1 MAQAG
6 VSPLPVSIS
15 TIMPAD
21 MMAHLG
27 SGQAPAGLVMY
38 GLYGLDTFEHAR
50 IDEYQAPFPTN
61 NRRRPCSSGFPK
73 PCVFDSMA
81 SSPSP
86 GSVTTAPSREG
97 SRIGRPPQWTVSRS
111 RKLARLYLYTT
122 LSIERIIR
130 VLEDDVFKPRKNSAQ
145 KTIHK
150 MLDNDPRYLRPE
162 SRIEMNQRINNL
174 AASATRRRKKT
185 GASAYEPG
193 PRGATMDALYDEKE
207 VNLAK
212 TEVSSVSGSSRRVE
226 EGPSFDFAGS
236 PDALLSPIRWSMPLS
251 AQTAEVT
258 DFAGSSDRGS
268 AMVQDLKRRLSDCST
283 HFAHQITSLVK
294 EFTIAGTSQDELS
307 TGRRPSAALS
317 DRSGH
322 DDLPQVEISQE
333 PFEAFPEPAFAVPG
347 DFLSAHRRNC
357 ADFPGQQHGV
367 GDCWCSIAGDTSM
380 DQNSWLMPTGELSV
394 RARHVLNHPSPG
406 SLSLCDSF
414 GNTPLHLFATLE
426 GYQDTLFRLVLKCD
440 IESLKM
446 VNTAGQ
452 IFLHTLNLEWF
463 FNLTDPST
471 LLKQLLSYIKD
482 SAPDLVYATD
492 VYGRTFFHRA
502 HSLVRDPEAL
512 ANLFSPFDSI
522 RAARRDAFGFNPLG
536 SSLTGDQGPY
546 IPPRRGGSLSPQ
558 VEYFTSSS
566 TGGPS
571 RGHSA
576 SPSDNDSFLAYHAR
590 LVEVIQS
597 SYNNPHM
604 EDAEGRNGLH
614 CLAEAILNQQ
624 SMNRH
629 VSSSSAIGASSI
641 HQRPSLKRKLE
652 SSKESITS
660 FPSPS
665 SASSAST
672 AAPSNESTL
681 TTRLRHL
688 TGLLHH
694 SHVDVNAYDKSG
706 NTPLMAFITHIPDDQ
721 DDKSKTLLALLETLI
736 RAKGSKIE
744 ARNRRGETAL
754 LVAARLGRKV
764 ALTTLLEHGANVHAR
779 DVDGR
784 GVLEVVDEVC
794 KGAGRGDR
802 GKGAGKGDVS
812 LYARAEACRVLL
824 TGRRDWGVVGR
835 PGVGR
840 EWRA

>member
-6 VSPLPVSIS
+6 ISPLPISIS

-27 SGQAPAGLVMY
+27 SGQGQPGLVMY
-38 GLYGLDTFEHAR
+38 GLYGLDTFEHVE
-50 IDEYQAPFPTN
+50 INEYQVPFPI
-61 NRRRPCSSGFPK
+61 NRRRPCSSSFPK

-162 SRIEMNQRINNL
+162 SRIEMNQRISNL
-174 AASATRRRKKT
+174 AASVTRRRKKT
-185 GASAYEPG
+185 AVPAYESNLH
-193 PRGATMDALYDEKE
+193 GATIDALYGEKE
-207 VNLAK
+207 HNLAR
-212 TEVSSVSGSSRRVE
+212 TEISSVSGSSRRVE

-236 PDALLSPIRWSMPLS
+236 PDALLSPIRWSIPLS
-251 AQTAEVT
+251 ARTTDVT

-283 HFAHQITSLVK
+283 HFAHQITSLIRD
-294 EFTIAGTSQDELS
+294 FTIAGSSQDELS

-317 DRSGH
+317 DTSGQ
-322 DDLPQVEISQE
+322 DELSELGISNE

-367 GDCWCSIAGDTSM
+367 GDCWCSIAGDTSL

-406 SLSLCDSF
+406 SLSLLDSF

-426 GYQDTLFRLVLKCD
+426 GYQDTLFRMVLNCD
-440 IESLKM
+440 VETLKIA
-446 VNTAGQ
+446 NTAGQ
-452 IFLHTLNLEWF
+452 TFLHTLNLEWF
-463 FNLTDPST
+463 LNLTDPST
-471 LLKQLLSYIKD
+471 LLKQLLSHIRD
-482 SAPDLVYATD
+482 SVPDLVHETD

-512 ANLFSPFDSI
+512 ANLFSPFNSL

-536 SSLTGDQGPY
+536 SGITGDQGPY
-546 IPPRRGGSLSPQ
+546 IPPRRGNNLSPQ
-558 VEYFTSSS
+558 VEYLSSS
-566 TGGPS
+566 AGPS

-597 SYNNPHM
+597 SYNNPQV

-629 VSSSSAIGASSI
+629 VSSSVGAPSI
-641 HQRPSLKRKLE
+641 HQRPSLKRKLD

-665 SASSAST
+665 PSSTASAST
-672 AAPSNESTL
+672 VSNESTL

-721 DDKSKTLLALLETLI
+721 DDKSKTLLAILETII
-736 RAKGSKIE
+736 RAKGCKIE

-794 KGAGRGDR
+794 KAAGRGDR
-802 GKGAGKGDVS
+802 GKGTGKGDIS

-840 EWRA
+840 EWRV

>member
-1 MAQAG
+1 MAKTG
-6 VSPLPVSIS
+6 VSPLPISIS

-21 MMAHLG
+21 MMPHLG
-27 SGQAPAGLVMY
+27 PGQTQAGLVMY
-38 GLYGLDTFEHAR
+38 GLYGIDTFDHVDAN
-50 IDEYQAPFPTN
+50 EYQVSFPV
-61 NRRRPCSSGFPK
+61 NRRRPCSSVFTK

-86 GSVTTAPSREG
+86 GSVTTTAPSREG

-162 SRIEMNQRINNL
+162 SRIEMNQRISNL
-174 AASATRRRKKT
+174 VASTTRRRKNM
-185 GASAYEPG
+185 GASTYES
-193 PRGATMDALYDEKE
+193 GAHGVTLDALYSEKDN
-207 VNLAK
+207 NLAK
-212 TEVSSVSGSSRRVE
+212 TEVSSISGSSRRVE

-236 PDALLSPIRWSMPLS
+236 PDALLSPIRWSLPLS
-251 AQTAEVT
+251 AQTTEVT
-258 DFAGSSDRGS
+258 DFAGSSDRCS

-283 HFAHQITSLVK
+283 NFARQVTSLIK
-294 EFTIAGTSQDELS
+294 DFTIAGSSQDEIS
-307 TGRRPSAALS
+307 SGRRPSAALS
-317 DRSGH
+317 DRSDH
-322 DDLPQVEISQE
+322 DDLPETEISHE

-367 GDCWCSIAGDTSM
+367 GDCWCSIAAETST
-380 DQNSWLMPTGELSV
+380 DQNSWLLPTGELGV
-394 RARHVLNHPSPG
+394 RARHILNQPSPS
-406 SLSLCDSF
+406 SLGLRDSF
-414 GNTPLHLFATLE
+414 GNTALHLFATLE
-426 GYQDTLFRLVLKCD
+426 GYQDVLFRMVLSSD
-440 IESLKM
+440 IEILKM
-446 VNTAGQ
+446 INTAGQ
-452 IFLHTLNLEWF
+452 TFLHTLNLEWF
-463 FNLTDPST
+463 FNLAESST
-471 LLKQLLSYIKD
+471 LLRQLLSYIKD
-482 SAPDLVYATD
+482 TAPDLVYEAD

-502 HSLVRDPEAL
+502 YALVRDPAVL
-512 ANLFSPFDSI
+512 GNLFSPFDPL
-522 RAARRDAFGFNPLG
+522 RAAHRDAFGFNPLG
-536 SSLTGDQGPY
+536 SIVTDDQGPY
-546 IPPRRGGSLSPQ
+546 IPPRRGGSMSPQ
-558 VEYFTSSS
+558 AEYLTSSS

-597 SYNNPHM
+597 SYNNPQM

-629 VSSSSAIGASSI
+629 VSSSSISAPSI
-641 HQRPSLKRKLE
+641 HQRPSLKRKLG

-665 SASSAST
+665 SASAT
-672 AAPSNESTL
+672 PATTPANESTL

-694 SHVDVNAYDKSG
+694 SQVDVNAYDKSG
-706 NTPLMAFITHIPDDQ
+706 NTPLMAFITHISDDQ
-721 DDKSKTLLALLETLI
+721 DDKSKTLLAILETLI

-754 LVAARLGRKV
+754 LVAARLGRKI

-824 TGRRDWGVVGR
+824 TGRRDWGVVGK
-835 PGVGR
+835 PGVER
-840 EWRA
+840 EWRV

>member
-6 VSPLPVSIS
+6 VSPLPISIS

-27 SGQAPAGLVMY
+27 SGQPQAGLVMY
-38 GLYGLDTFEHAR
+38 GLYGLDTFEHVE
-50 IDEYQAPFPTN
+50 IDEYQVAFPI

-73 PCVFDSMA
+73 PCAFDSMA

-86 GSVTTAPSREG
+86 GSATTAPSREG

-174 AASATRRRKKT
+174 AASATRRRKTT
-185 GASAYEPG
+185 GTSAYRSSPH
-193 PRGATMDALYDEKE
+193 GAAIEALYGERE
-207 VNLAK
+207 INLAK
-212 TEVSSVSGSSRRVE
+212 TEISSVSGSSRRVE

-236 PDALLSPIRWSMPLS
+236 PDALLSPMRWSIPLN
-251 AQTAEVT
+251 AQTTEVT

-268 AMVQDLKRRLSDCST
+268 AVVQDLKRRLSDCST
-283 HFAHQITSLVK
+283 HFAHQITSLIK
-294 EFTIAGTSQDELS
+294 DFTIAGSSHDELS
-307 TGRRPSAALS
+307 TGRRASAALS
-317 DRSGH
+317 ERSAH
-322 DDLPQVEISQE
+322 DDFPELETSHE

-380 DQNSWLMPTGELSV
+380 DQNSWLIPTGELSV
-394 RARHVLNHPSPG
+394 RARHVLNHPSPD
-406 SLSLCDSF
+406 SLRLCDSF

-426 GYQDTLFRLVLKCD
+426 GYQESLFRMVLNCD
-440 IESLKM
+440 IQILKM
-446 VNTAGQ
+446 INTAGQ
-452 IFLHTLNLEWF
+452 TFLHTLNLEWF

-482 SAPDLVYATD
+482 SVPDLVYQTD

-512 ANLFSPFDSI
+512 ADLFSPFDSL

-536 SSLTGDQGPY
+536 SNIAGDQGPY
-546 IPPRRGGSLSPQ
+546 IPPRRGNNTSPQ
-558 VEYFTSSS
+558 TEYFSSS

-597 SYNNPHM
+597 SYNSPQM

-629 VSSSSAIGASSI
+629 VSSSSSVGAPSI
-641 HQRPSLKRKLE
+641 HQRPSLKRKLD

-665 SASSAST
+665 TASAATAST
-672 AAPSNESTL
+672 IANESTL

-706 NTPLMAFITHIPDDQ
+706 NTPLMAFITHISDDQ
-721 DDKSKTLLALLETLI
+721 DDKSKTLLAILETLI
-736 RAKGSKIE
+736 RANGCKIE

-794 KGAGRGDR
+794 RGAGKGDR
-802 GKGAGKGDVS
+802 GKGAGRGDIS

-835 PGVGR
+835 PGVAR
-840 EWRA
+840 EWKA